1 VTDADATPPPPRAG
15 ASGNARASTAA
26 LHYDRRDVENM
37 VQLSDVHLAFG
48 EKPILTGISFL
59 VERGETLVVM
69 GASGAGKS
77 TVLRLVLGILK
88 PDLGSVLVIGTDMAR
103 AQPEEMDAVRAR
115 IGMVF
120 QGGALFDSLTVGE
133 NVGFR
138 LLEHGNLSD
147 EEIAEEVREKLSFV
161 DLEPGVADQ
170 MPAQLS
176 GGMRKRVALA
186 RAMVGEPEILLYD
199 EPTTGLDPITSET
212 INQLLVKVRQVR
224 DTASV
229 VVTHDLD
236 SAFTVGTRFAMLH
249 QGHIIFDGT
258 KREFLECGD
267 PYVQEFIHL
276 RRSTLAP

>member
-1 VTDADATPPPPRAG
+1 MNAGDASAPTPRGRTPRAP
-15 ASGNARASTAA
+15 ARAADR
-26 LHYDRRDVENM
+26 LHYDRQDVENM
-37 VQLSDVHLAFG
+37 VELRDVHLALAG
-48 EKPILTGISFL
+48 RQVLCGVSLL

-69 GASGAGKS
+69 GASGVGKS
-77 TVLRLVLGILK
+77 TLLRLVLGILK
-88 PDLGSVLVIGTDMAR
+88 PDRGSVWVAGTDMAP
-103 AQPEEMDAVRAR
+103 AQSAELDAVRAR

-138 LLEHGNLSD
+138 LLEAGQLSD
-147 EEIAEEVREKLSFV
+147 EEIASEVREKLSFV
-161 DLEPGVADQ
+161 DLAAEVAGQ

-176 GGMRKRVALA
+176 GGMRKRVAIA

-212 INQLLVKVRQVR
+212 INQLLVKVRHTR
-224 DTASV
+224 DAASI

-236 SAFTVGTRFAMLH
+236 SAFAVGTRFAMLH
-249 QGHIIFDGT
+249 EGHITFDGT
-258 KREFLECGD
+258 RGEFLESSD

-276 RRSTLAP
+276 RKPALLS

>member
-1 VTDADATPPPPRAG
+1 MTDSDATPSGLRTGAPESPR
-15 ASGNARASTAA
+15 RSTGR
-26 LHYDRRDVENM
+26 LYYDRHDVENM
-37 VQLSDVHLAFG
+37 VELRDVHTTLG
-48 EKPILTGISFL
+48 DKRVLEGVSFL

-69 GASGAGKS
+69 GASGVGKS

-88 PDLGSVLVIGTDMAR
+88 ADLGSVLVAGTDMAR
-103 AQPEEMDAVRAR
+103 AQPAELDAVRAR

-138 LLEHGNLSD
+138 LLEGGGLSD

-161 DLEPGVADQ
+161 DLEAQVADQ

-176 GGMRKRVALA
+176 GGMRKRVAIA

-199 EPTTGLDPITSET
+199 EPTTGLDPITSER
-212 INQLLVKVRQVR
+212 INQLLVKVRHAR
-224 DTASV
+224 DTASI

-236 SAFTVGTRFAMLH
+236 SAFAVGTRFAMLH
-249 QGHIIFDGT
+249 GGQIIFDGT
-258 KREFLECGD
+258 KREFLESSD

-276 RRSTLAP
+276 RKSALLS